1 MVRLRTLNES
11 AKLRFKTKL
20 RSVLRQD
27 TRKGSTFKMLHH
39 YFNLLEFID
48 RDDENLAEFI
58 PSASENKKLKVL
70 LTTLELIQSV
80 SMQLQPDGVT
90 LWEVCVLFDALL
102 KEMSALKRYLG
113 ATGSIV
119 ASPDFESACV
129 KIQSDKQ
136 NPMSRQE
143 KAACQRFL
151 REPQNEVNLQGSSQ
165 QGFAA
170 SVLKKARLESA
181 KKTCTNSS
189 TRSLPHPTL
198 LNVCLALLARLTV
211 LICTLCCP
219 SRWKWCYV

>member
-170 SVLKKARLESA
+170 SVLKKARLDVA
-181 KKTCTNSS
+181 RATYGLDLH
-189 TRSLPHPTL
+189 SLLPISL
-198 LNVCLALLARLTV
+198 EMVLCLSV
-211 LICTLCCP
+211 NE
-219 SRWKWCYV
+219 CYWGAETIHQCLD